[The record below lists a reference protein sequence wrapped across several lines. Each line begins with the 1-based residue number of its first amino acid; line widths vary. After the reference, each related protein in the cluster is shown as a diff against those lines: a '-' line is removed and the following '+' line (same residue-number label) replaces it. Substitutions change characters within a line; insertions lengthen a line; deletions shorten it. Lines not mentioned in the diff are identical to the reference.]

1 MQLSENPPQSYNIL
15 QDKTMDHPSLYYS
28 SHQVPYS
35 DTMNSEN
42 HPGTRSIPHRQRDR
56 FSSVARGLNDF
67 QTVHNMSNYLS
78 PGPESFY
85 NTPAQ
90 LDNHVMGT
98 QKKWSRSPV
107 NLNVSRTSTT
117 TSLFRYRNVPLEA
130 ESSVID
136 PLPDVLTNDQG
147 LGLRKQLE
155 AYIHG
160 YHPSGF
166 QPQGIAHGRN
176 VPTDAPPSNQ
186 VAPQGPGNAQ
196 HIDSRPT
203 YYSGDNV
210 RPAAHPRQ
218 AYSTSFDFNYAA
230 PPQMYDPSYISTP
243 VAVSPRIKSEH
254 CEPSG
259 VVADSGIFTTCS
271 PTLNVTRDIKPESLD
286 TCPSHHSRDV
296 SELND
301 SELPTTTP
309 IPRPQRRRRRR
320 RRIPTAN
327 RSKAV
332 SSSNS
337 ATSPRSS
344 PPPSVAGSLDSSTT
358 LTPDHGIEYD
368 FNLKY
373 PQPSN
378 NSVEVEVDPDEIFR
392 EFTTL
397 HDNVYLGGGCQMV
410 DLGAPDVP
418 TVKKEHESNTS
429 EPNTAQH
436 SASQPVGDAVKKEH
450 VPNTSEPNTTQHSAS
465 QPVEDASSEK
475 TAMPQQ
481 KKRKRS
487 TSDAITPEPDRH
499 QQAQKPRKKKMNRS
513 STPRT
518 LSDDPRRI
526 NPNFLYFCADSKCY
540 ASLNVRYG
548 FGGFKTKEDAQRHL
562 LVHSPARFIC
572 SLPHRSGKE
581 YCGKRADNFR
591 E

>member
-1 MQLSENPPQSYNIL
+1 
-15 QDKTMDHPSLYYS
+15 MDHPSPYYS
-28 SHQVPYS
+28 SHQIPYLA
-35 DTMNSEN
+35 TMNSAS
-42 HPGTRSIPHRQRDR
+42 HPGTCSTPPRHRDR

-67 QTVHNMSNYLS
+67 QTVHNMSNHLS
-78 PGPESFY
+78 PGPDGFY
-85 NTPAQ
+85 DTPAH
-90 LDNHVMGT
+90 LDNYVMGT

-186 VAPQGPGNAQ
+186 VTPQGPGNAQ

-210 RPAAHPRQ
+210 RPTAPPRQ

-230 PPQMYDPSYISTP
+230 PSQSFDPSYISTP
-243 VAVSPRIKSEH
+243 VSVSPRVKSEH
-254 CEPSG
+254 YEPSG
-259 VVADSGIFTTCS
+259 VVVDSGIFTTCC
-271 PTLNVTRDIKPESLD
+271 PTGNVTRDIKRESLE
-286 TCPSHHSRDV
+286 TCPSHRSRNV
-296 SELND
+296 SELSD
-301 SELPTTTP
+301 FKLPTTTG

-320 RRIPTAN
+320 RRISTAT

-332 SSSNS
+332 DSSHSV
-337 ATSPRSS
+337 TSSGPT
-344 PPPSVAGSLDSSTT
+344 PPPSVAGSVDSSTT
-358 LTPDHGIEYD
+358 LAPGHEIEYD
-368 FNLKY
+368 ANLKY

-378 NSVEVEVDPDEIFR
+378 KSVDIEVDPDEIFR
-392 EFTTL
+392 EFTTF
-397 HDNVYLGGGCQMV
+397 HDNIYLGGGCQMV

-436 SASQPVGDAVKKEH
+436 SAIQPVGDAVKKEH
-450 VPNTSEPNTTQHSAS
+450 LPITSEPSATQHSAS
-465 QPVEDASSEK
+465 QPVKDTSSK
-475 TAMPQQ
+475 QNTVPPQ

-487 TSDAITPEPDRH
+487 TSDAITPEPEQH
-499 QQAQKPRKKKMNRS
+499 QQVKKPQKKRTHRS
-513 STPRT
+513 NTPRT

-526 NPNFLYFCADSKCY
+526 NPSFLYFCADSKCY
-540 ASLNVRYG
+540 ASLNIRYG

-572 SLPHRSGKE
+572 NLPHRSGKE

>member
-15 QDKTMDHPSLYYS
+15 QDKTMDHPSPYYS
-28 SHQVPYS
+28 SHQIPYLA
-35 DTMNSEN
+35 TMNSAS
-42 HPGTRSIPHRQRDR
+42 HPGTCSTPPRHRDR

-78 PGPESFY
+78 PSPDSFY

-90 LDNHVMGT
+90 LDNYVMGT
-98 QKKWSRSPV
+98 EKKWSRSPV

-117 TSLFRYRNVPLEA
+117 TTSLFRYRNVPLEA
-130 ESSVID
+130 ESSVMD
-136 PLPDVLTNDQG
+136 PLHDILTNDQG
-147 LGLRKQLE
+147 LSLREQPE
-155 AYIHG
+155 AYVHG

-176 VPTDAPPSNQ
+176 FPTDAPPSNQ
-186 VAPQGPGNAQ
+186 GTPQGPGNAQ
-196 HIDSRPT
+196 HIGSRPT
-203 YYSGDNV
+203 YFSDDNV
-210 RPAAHPRQ
+210 RPAAPPRQ

-230 PPQMYDPSYISTP
+230 PSQSFDPSYISTP
-243 VAVSPRIKSEH
+243 VAVSPRIKSER
-254 CEPSG
+254 CEPSEIS
-259 VVADSGIFTTCS
+259 ADPGIFTTCC
-271 PTLNVTRDIKPESLD
+271 PTLNVTSDIKPESLD
-286 TCPSHHSRDV
+286 TYPSHHSRNV

-301 SELPTTTP
+301 FKLPTTTP

-320 RRIPTAN
+320 RRISTAT

-332 SSSNS
+332 DSSNT
-337 ATSPRSS
+337 ATSPRPT
-344 PPPSVAGSLDSSTT
+344 PPPSIAGSVDSSTT
-358 LTPDHGIEYD
+358 VTSDHSIEYD
-368 FNLKY
+368 SNLKY

-378 NSVEVEVDPDEIFR
+378 KSVDIEVDPDEIFR
-392 EFTTL
+392 EFTTF
-397 HDNVYLGGGCQMV
+397 HDNIYLGGGCQMV

-418 TVKKEHESNTS
+418 VVKKEHESNTS

-436 SASQPVGDAVKKEH
+436 SASQPVKDANSKQNA
-450 VPNTSEPNTTQHSAS
+450 VPP
-465 QPVEDASSEK
+465 
-475 TAMPQQ
+475 Q
-481 KKRKRS
+481 KKRKRT
-487 TSDAITPEPDRH
+487 TSDAITPEPERY
-499 QQAQKPRKKKMNRS
+499 QQAQKPRKKKTHRS
-513 STPRT
+513 NTPRT

-526 NPNFLYFCADSKCY
+526 NPTFLYFCVDSKCY

-562 LVHSPARFIC
+562 LVHSPARFTC